1 MHRRPLPAITQPLP
15 LRPSILRA
23 IMAEEKAIAENA
35 KGGGFVSIHY
45 SVDGAKS
52 VSHPGVVEQDVN
64 MASRRAGV

>member
-1 MHRRPLPAITQPLP
+1 
-15 LRPSILRA
+15 
-23 IMAEEKAIAENA
+23 MAEEKAFAENA